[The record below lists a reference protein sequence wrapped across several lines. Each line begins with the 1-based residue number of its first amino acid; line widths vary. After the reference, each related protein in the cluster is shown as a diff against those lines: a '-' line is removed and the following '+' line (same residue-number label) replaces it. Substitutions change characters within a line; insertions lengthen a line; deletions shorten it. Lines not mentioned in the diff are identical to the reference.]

1 MQPFIIIHLVAALL
15 ALFLG
20 AIVLSRRKGTTS
32 HRLLGWVWVVLMVII
47 CLSSFFIQTIYPF
60 GWFNFI
66 HLLSVFKNE
75 EALAFYQEHPEHKK
89 AAVYLKQVTCNR
101 VCFDY

>member
-1 MQPFIIIHLVAALL
+1 MNDDQKKEAGQIIKKSLEELKQSIPGILELN
-15 ALFLG
+15 
-20 AIVLSRRKGTTS
+20 
-32 HRLLGWVWVVLMVII
+32 VVVNEKE
-47 CLSSFFIQTIYPF
+47 SSNRDIA
-60 GWFNFI
+60 
-66 HLLSVFKNE
+66 LLSVFKNE

>member
-1 MQPFIIIHLVAALL
+1 MIHHYVYWNFLEDMNDDQKKEAGQIIKKSLETLKESIPGILELH
-15 ALFLG
+15 
-20 AIVLSRRKGTTS
+20 
-32 HRLLGWVWVVLMVII
+32 VVINEKE
-47 CLSSFFIQTIYPF
+47 SSNRDIA
-60 GWFNFI
+60 
-66 HLLSVFKNE
+66 LLSVFENE

>member
-1 MQPFIIIHLVAALL
+1 MIHHYVFWNFLENMGDDQKKEAGQIIKKSLETLKESIPGILELH
-15 ALFLG
+15 
-20 AIVLSRRKGTTS
+20 
-32 HRLLGWVWVVLMVII
+32 VVINEKE
-47 CLSSFFIQTIYPF
+47 SSNRDIA
-60 GWFNFI
+60 
-66 HLLSVFKNE
+66 LLSVFENE